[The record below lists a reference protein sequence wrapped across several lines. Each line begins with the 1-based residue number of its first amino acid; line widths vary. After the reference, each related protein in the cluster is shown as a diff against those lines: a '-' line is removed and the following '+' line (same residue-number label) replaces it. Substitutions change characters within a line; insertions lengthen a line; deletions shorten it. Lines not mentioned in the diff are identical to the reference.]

1 MEHLHFS
8 WRTAMMLVIC
18 CIVVLYA
25 WALIENGKEK
35 RASKWL
41 GAFFLCC
48 AVDVVPQIIGFA
60 GFYDQWP
67 GLTFFPFNTECWLGA
82 LLYLH
87 SYSLMHQHSFGWRR
101 WLLVPGILQTTYY
114 SWAFL
119 FLGDYRQ
126 KWAFNDAFHEPYI
139 LPLET
144 TLSVA
149 LMLFALVHVRRS
161 IPVYKKYLD
170 QFSAKV
176 VACDPTWLDNL
187 FKASVLTATVYIV
200 LELTTIFSTLSYID
214 AFPFQIAIMLVITW
228 LAMDSCTRLN
238 QNFPKLDDLTTVNEK
253 EPDTPNKTKDWSQ
266 LGQQMAQA
274 IEQQQLFL
282 DPDFS
287 LLQLA
292 SKIGTNEVYAS
303 KAFNNGLSCT
313 FNDFVN
319 QRRIEFAKTLL
330 KETDHSILTTGMNS
344 GFAAKSTFNR
354 VFKLYVGL
362 TPSQFRQQH
371 LAS

>member
-1 MEHLHFS
+1 MEHLYFS
-8 WRTAMMLVIC
+8 WRSAMMLVIC
-18 CIVVLYA
+18 CIVVLYG
-25 WALIENGKEK
+25 WRLIRNGKEK
-35 RASKWL
+35 RASQWL

-48 AVDVVPQIIGFA
+48 AIDVVPQIIGFA
-60 GFYDQWP
+60 GFYARWP

-87 SYSLMHQHSFGWRR
+87 SYSLMHQQPIGWRK

-114 SWAFL
+114 SWAFF
-119 FLGDYRQ
+119 FLGDYKQ

-144 TLSVA
+144 ALSVA
-149 LMLFALVHVRRS
+149 LMLFALIHVRRS
-161 IPVYKKYLD
+161 IPVYKKHLD

-176 VACDPTWLDNL
+176 VACDPSWLDNL
-187 FKASVLTATVYIV
+187 FKASVLTASVYIV

-214 AFPFQIAIMLVITW
+214 AFPLQIAIMLVITW
-228 LAMDSCTRLN
+228 LAMDAYTRLN
-238 QNFPKLDDLTTVNEK
+238 QNFPKLDDSTACGDEQSSK
-253 EPDTPNKTKDWSQ
+253 ASAPKDWSQ
-266 LGQQMAQA
+266 LGQRMAQA
-274 IEQQQLFL
+274 IDQQQLFL

-292 SKIGTNEVYAS
+292 GKIGTNEVYAS

-313 FNDFVN
+313 FNEFVN
-319 QRRIEFAKTLL
+319 QRRIEFAKVLL
-330 KETDHSILTTGMNS
+330 LETDQSILAASMNS

-362 TPSQFRQQH
+362 TPTQFRQQN